1 MKTAPTV
8 PPPTRAT
15 KRATVRSFTD
25 AAWQWF
31 DNMDTVP
38 WESWSALPGPSAYL
52 DPRYFR
58 AMAGH
63 GKVQCRIGLLHD
75 ADGHCVGGIQMQSVL
90 SESRS
95 PGDHLDVSLGVRL
108 FMGLLQP
115 GGRPFQFRTLVAG
128 QGLGTGEHTF
138 RWAPEVPMKDRVRF
152 TEQAFEDCARTWGIR
167 VWMAKDF
174 GPELDAAIAPHW
186 SRKWQRATFDP
197 LMVTPLD
204 PSWTRLED
212 WMEALR
218 TKARTKVRS
227 IVNRNADV
235 TLERISNPDRLQELG
250 PALIELYEQVY
261 GRASIV
267 MGGLEAPDFARL
279 ARQWGDD
286 FLLVTHH
293 FEGRLVGFHCGLHM
307 AGEADHGG
315 TVEAYYVGFDPELN
329 KECALYQRML
339 IEFIEWGISCGA
351 ARVVMGR
358 TAMEIKSTLGAL
370 PVPMATWVHVRLP
383 LAMPFIRWMVR
394 RSPPHPFKPRKAWR
408 AEWLERWVK
417 EGFAVSS
424 SPPPARGR

>member
-1 MKTAPTV
+1 MKPAPAAQV
-8 PPPTRAT
+8 HPPSDAPSWTG
-15 KRATVRSFTD
+15 
-25 AAWQWF
+25 AAWTWY
-31 DNMDTVP
+31 DDMGAVP
-38 WESWSALPGPSAYL
+38 WDAWSALPGATAYL
-52 DPRYFR
+52 DPRYFK
-58 AMAGH
+58 AMSGH
-63 GKVQCRIGLLHD
+63 GKVQCRLGLLHD
-75 ADGHCVGGIQMQSVL
+75 DGGQCIGGIQMQSVL
-90 SESRS
+90 SESRT
-95 PGDHLDVSLGVRL
+95 PDDHLDVSAGVQL
-108 FMGLLQP
+108 FMRLLQP
-115 GGRPFQFRTLVAG
+115 GGRPFRFRTLVAG

-138 RWAPEVPMKDRVRF
+138 RWADHIPAQDRVRF
-152 TEQAFEDCARTWGIR
+152 MEMAFEECAQAWGIR

-174 GPELDAAIAPHW
+174 GPQLDADLAPHW

-235 TLERISNPDRLQELG
+235 TLERITDTQRLGELG
-250 PALIELYEQVY
+250 PELIALYEQVY

-267 MGGLEAPDFARL
+267 MGGLEATDFARL
-279 ARQWGDD
+279 AQHWGED

-293 FEGRLVGFHCGLHM
+293 FEGRLVGFHCGIHL
-307 AGEADHGG
+307 AEESGQGG
-315 TVEAYYVGFDPELN
+315 TVEAYFVGFEPALN

-339 IEFIEWGISCGA
+339 IEFIRWGISCGA
-351 ARVVMGR
+351 SRVVMGR

-370 PVPMATWVHVRLP
+370 PVPMSTWVHVRLP

-408 AEWLERWVK
+408 VEWLQRWES
-417 EGFAVSS
+417 EGFEVS
-424 SPPPARGR
+424 SPPSPGRGQ